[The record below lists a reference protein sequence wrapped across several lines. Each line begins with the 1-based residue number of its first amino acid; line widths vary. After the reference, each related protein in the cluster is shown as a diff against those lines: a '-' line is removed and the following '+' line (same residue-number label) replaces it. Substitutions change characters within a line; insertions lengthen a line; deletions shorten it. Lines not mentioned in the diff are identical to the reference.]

1 MKQVWRS
8 FVFSCFSLS
17 RRQFI
22 QLAIFISFVSVQ
34 YFYHV
39 QLTTRLN
46 DALARLDKLEN
57 WINSKS
63 KDQKQMKPAHMKV
76 IYGHSRKRRNLN
88 EGQINKLWERIEGL
102 ENRWVENTI
111 KKNKR
116 KFRIRNIIRNLEA

>member
-1 MKQVWRS
+1 MKQFWRS

-102 ENRWVENTI
+102 ENR
-111 KKNKR
+111 
-116 KFRIRNIIRNLEA
+116 